1 MKNVRLAPSCL
12 WVPKTPGGGTRLEI
26 GAFYHRLAG
35 GSSKRHPVLTRKVRG
50 ATKIVEPPRD
60 EILCS
65 CRLALAFEK
74 VLAEGC
80 YGSMYRKLPAFP
92 CVGFVRLNDM
102 GLAGI
107 CESDLTSGM
116 TFLMLQGFTGRPGFV
131 SKRRLAA

>member
-1 MKNVRLAPSCL
+1 
-12 WVPKTPGGGTRLEI
+12 
-26 GAFYHRLAG
+26 
-35 GSSKRHPVLTRKVRG
+35 VRG
-50 ATKIVEPPRD
+50 ATKIVEPPRG
-60 EILCS
+60 EILRS

-74 VLAEGC
+74 VLAEENATALTVDC